1 MRSSFGRFVMLRKN
15 MPELLGRCEIG
26 LPSAGAITNKLN
38 AKHMYT
44 RGFVLV
50 YLSDRSV
57 KNTDCS
63 R

>member
-1 MRSSFGRFVMLRKN
+1 
-15 MPELLGRCEIG
+15 MPELLGRCEID
-26 LPSAGAITNKLN
+26 LPSARAITNKLN
-38 AKHMYT
+38 TKHVYT

-57 KNTDCS
+57 KNTDCI